1 MNLLRGTNP
10 KLNMLNFFSGD
21 VGNAVGP
28 FLATYLI
35 ATANWEETRIG
46 WVLLVINLATVLT
59 QTPAG
64 WLIDHTRR
72 KRLLIAGAATSI
84 GLAMVVIPLDP
95 DFATLM
101 GASALIGVGAA
112 VIIPAIAAITLGIV
126 KRQRFTEQTGANQA
140 FNHAGTVTAAV
151 LIGGLSYLVWSG
163 AMFLIVG
170 LLATA
175 TVIIVLSIP
184 ESSIDHEVARGA
196 DDGIGADGV
205 SAKPGAQD
213 FHAVFSNRR
222 LVIFMICVGLFHLGN
237 APMLPLAGQKL
248 ALGQK
253 ELATLFL
260 AGCVIVAQLVMIV
273 VAALVGLRADRWGR
287 KLFLLA
293 GFGVLPIRGLLFA
306 FAQDPELVLA
316 IQILDG
322 VGAGIYSVIL
332 FLVVADVTRGTGTFN
347 LAQGVVITVQGV
359 GAAFGSL
366 LGEDLAGVFGYTLAF
381 SVASAIGLAAFL
393 MVLVVMPET
402 RPKDLA
408 TAEAAAAGG

>member
-1 MNLLRGTNP
+1 MNLLRGTHP
-10 KLNMLNFFSGD
+10 KLNTLNFFSGD

-35 ATANWEETRIG
+35 ATANWEETSIG
-46 WVLLVINLATVLT
+46 WVLLTINLATVVS

-72 KRLLIAGAATSI
+72 KRLLIALAAASI
-84 GLAMVVIPLDP
+84 GFAMIVIPLVP
-95 DFATLM
+95 SFSSVL
-101 GASALIGVGAA
+101 GASVLIGIGAA

-126 KRQRFTEQTGANQA
+126 KREGFTPQTGANQA
-140 FNHAGTVTAAV
+140 FNHAGTVTAAL

-175 TVIIVLSIP
+175 TVITVLSIP

-196 DDGIGADGV
+196 DDGAGAR
-205 SAKPGAQD
+205 KPGAQD
-213 FHAVFSNRR
+213 FHAVFSNRP
-222 LVIFMICVGLFHLGN
+222 LVIFMVCVGLFHLAN

-253 ELATLFL
+253 DLATLFL
-260 AGCVIVAQLVMIV
+260 AGCVIVAQLVMIG
-273 VAALVGLRADRWGR
+273 VAALVGMRADRWGR
-287 KLFLLA
+287 KLFLLV

-306 FAQDPELVLA
+306 FADDPALVLA

-347 LAQGVVITVQGV
+347 LAQGVVITVQGL
-359 GAAFGSL
+359 GAALGSL
-366 LGEDLAGVFGYTLAF
+366 LGEDLAGILGYTQAF
-381 SVASAIGLAAFL
+381 MIQSGLGLVAFL
-393 MVLVVMPET
+393 TLLLAMPET
-402 RPKDLA
+402 RPAELA
-408 TAEAAAAGG
+408 PAGTAAVAD